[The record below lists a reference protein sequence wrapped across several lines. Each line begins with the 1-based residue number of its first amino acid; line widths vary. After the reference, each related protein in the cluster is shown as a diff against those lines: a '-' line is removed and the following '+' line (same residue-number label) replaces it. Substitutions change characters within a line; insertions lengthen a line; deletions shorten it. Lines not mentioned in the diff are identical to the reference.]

1 MSYNEREKKER
12 VSTAKQLQSL
22 CIFSTEKKKKEEEA
36 FYKTESNFVN
46 WTIGVDG
53 TKQKMH

>member
-1 MSYNEREKKER
+1 MRGKK
-12 VSTAKQLQSL
+12 KKGFPLQNS
-22 CIFSTEKKKKEEEA
+22 CKAYVFFQQKKKKEEEA